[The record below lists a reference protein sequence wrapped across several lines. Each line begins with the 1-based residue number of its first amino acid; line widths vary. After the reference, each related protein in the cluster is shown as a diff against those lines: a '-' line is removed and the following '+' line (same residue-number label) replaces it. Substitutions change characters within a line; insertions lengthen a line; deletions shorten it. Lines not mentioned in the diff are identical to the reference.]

1 MSIKKKILLHDRYLS
16 YEEMTNEFFI
26 NNISIKKINIATIE
40 NHKIIQM
47 KYYLM
52 KTQIIRSKMTK
63 LLTSPHLYM
72 QLILINYNL

>member
-1 MSIKKKILLHDRYLS
+1 
-16 YEEMTNEFFI
+16 MTNEFFI